1 MSEFYLSSKT
11 QGFRGGG
18 ALGFVTLLMSYSN
31 NNGLITSIDLQTD
44 LSVTEGST
52 VY

>member
-1 MSEFYLSSKT
+1 MNFTYRVKPRVL
-11 QGFRGGG
+11 GGVG